1 MQGRGLSMGNVT
13 EIHETSKDFHDH
25 RETYEGF
32 LRVSM
37 IGAAW
42 VLCIVVTLAIGGTT
56 QRWGLASLFLIFS
69 TILSIAGAA
78 VKGWDWRPGAAAL
91 CLGLLTLLLIN
102 S

>member
-1 MQGRGLSMGNVT
+1 MGNVT

-32 LRVSM
+32 LRTST
-37 IGAAW
+37 IGTAW

-56 QRWGLASLFLIFS
+56 HRWGLSALFLIFS

-102 S
+102 A